1 MILMLFENIKC
12 ETSSYSENED
22 VIEVEF
28 QFQKQRLS
36 PKKNLNNYQY
46 QYILCQ
52 NLLENIS
59 ETERLLN
66 DKYK

>member
-36 PKKNLNNYQY
+36 PKKILNNYQY

-59 ETERLLN
+59 ERLLN